1 MATKPILIHNAL
13 IWDGTGA
20 AAFPGQVRVDGERI
34 ATVAP
39 ATESLAAD
47 GATKIDARGRF
58 LMPGMIE
65 GHSHITFMDLSI
77 ASDLGEI
84 PPEEHTLGA
93 MHNARKL
100 LDAGFTSACSAASA
114 KLRLDVVIR
123 NEINAGRIPGPRMLA
138 AGPEITVTGGLGDA
152 DLFHVSRNSFGMVA
166 DGPDDI
172 VKAVRL
178 CIREGVDIVKINI
191 SGDFSVPSSSDLM
204 TVMNEA
210 ETRAAVEATHERGK
224 RIASHSRA
232 PLSVQRA
239 LQAGVDIIYHCDHA
253 DEKTLDMLEA
263 AKDRV
268 ITGPAFGNIVNALAH
283 WEKLNT
289 PAAVERAGTLRR
301 LFDNSCR
308 THAEMRRRGIRVVI
322 GGDYGFATNP
332 QGTNARD
339 LEHFVTHYGFS
350 PSEALQ
356 AATRIGGEIMDMG
369 DELGLVKPGYLA
381 DLLLIDGNPLDDVR
395 ILQDQRK
402 IRMIMQG
409 GKRYK
414 G

>member
-1 MATKPILIHNAL
+1 MNPILIHEAMV
-13 IWDGTGA
+13 WDGTGA
-20 AAFPGQVRVDGERI
+20 DAFPGQVLIEGERI
-34 ATVAP
+34 RTIAP
-39 ATESLAAD
+39 ASETLAAN
-47 GATKIDARGRF
+47 GADRIDAKGRF

-65 GHSHITFMDLSI
+65 GHSHISFMDLSI

-84 PPEEHTLGA
+84 PPEEHTLGS

-166 DGPDDI
+166 DGPDEI

-204 TVMNEA
+204 TGMDEA
-210 ETRAAVEATHERGK
+210 ETRAAVDAAHERGK

-232 PLSVQRA
+232 PASVQRA
-239 LQAGVDIIYHCDHA
+239 LRTGVDIIYHCDHA
-253 DEKTLDMLEA
+253 DEETLDMLEA
-263 AKDRV
+263 AKDRI
-268 ITGPAFGNIVNALAH
+268 ITGPAFGNIVTALAH
-283 WEKLNT
+283 WEKQNT
-289 PAAVERAGTLRR
+289 PMAVERAGKLRR

-339 LEHFVTHYGFS
+339 LEHFVTHYGFT

-356 AATRIGGEIMDMG
+356 AATRIGGEIIDMG
-369 DELGLVKPGYLA
+369 DELGLFKEGYLA
-381 DLLLIDGNPLDDVR
+381 DLLLVDGNPLDDVR
-395 ILQDQRK
+395 VMQDHSK
-402 IRMIMQG
+402 IDMIMQAG
-409 GKRYK
+409 QRYK